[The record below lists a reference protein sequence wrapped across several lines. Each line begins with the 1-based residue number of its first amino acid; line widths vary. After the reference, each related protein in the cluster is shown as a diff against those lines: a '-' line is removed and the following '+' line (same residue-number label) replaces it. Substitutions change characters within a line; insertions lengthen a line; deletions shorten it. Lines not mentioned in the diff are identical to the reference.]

1 MLTSVQTSAWSLRQ
15 LLAATFCLTAITAPT
30 FADDPAPLVS
40 DADHVQ
46 LTRLVEEFVYNVDN
60 GTAVNIH
67 RLFVEDGVL
76 DTDQRA
82 EGREAIRAW
91 GESLDGMD
99 LGIRHVLKNP
109 RFVMTG
115 PDTASG
121 TSTLTAY
128 LMTEDGA
135 AATVPFAVGQDID
148 EFLRTED
155 GWRFVSRH
163 WESFFRR

>member
-1 MLTSVQTSAWSLRQ
+1 MLSLVQASARYLRQ
-15 LLAATFCLTAITAPT
+15 VIVAIFYLSTMSAPALAY
-30 FADDPAPLVS
+30 DPAPLVS

-82 EGREAIRAW
+82 EGREAIRTW
-91 GESLDGMD
+91 GELLDGMD
-99 LGIRHVLKNP
+99 LGIRHVLTNP

-115 PDTASG
+115 PDSASG

-135 AATVPFAVGQDID
+135 NATVPFAVGQDID
-148 EFLRTED
+148 EFVRTKD
-155 GWRFVSRH
+155 GWRFVSRR